1 MRYSELM
8 EGIKAPPLNIGA
20 YVQNRIKKLKDIQ
33 SRFDDTSSK
42 ISKLRDAS
50 EYLYK
55 ISRHSSGMVDFDYFI
70 DYHKR
75 FDDRLELSSLIN
87 SLERF
92 YNGGGNNS
100 VDAIVSI
107 IASIRGF
114 DDDVMTDTLK
124 EISNVKSNLENEYG
138 DGQEVND
145 GLELASVIKEFISLV
160 RETEKLYND
169 IESKMK
175 QVQKVYDAHYSEK
188 PYRPDHDEVET
199 LYHATAFATEILEN
213 GFSAEKP
220 LDRSGLGNL
229 GTQKTISF
237 THSYKVAQDIMR
249 TFREL
254 WMIVHGKLSA
264 KDIVSW
270 IEKEGIDKREVASM
284 ADLKMDHDLRTVKD
298 TLTLMNM
305 YRGYIAYSKIR
316 TDPVF
321 GDFQKVYGILKNREY
336 DDIGILKCEVEI
348 GDSEYLKA
356 EAEFRVNPEQ
366 VKSIKR
372 LV

>member
-1 MRYSELM
+1 MRYRELM
-8 EGIKAPPLNIGA
+8 EAVNSAPLIIGV
-20 YVQNRIKKLKDIQ
+20 YVSNRIKKLKNIKN
-33 SRFDDTSSK
+33 RFENVVSE
-42 ISKLRDAS
+42 ISKNRNAS

-55 ISRHSSGMVDFDYFI
+55 ASRNMSGNVDFDYFI
-70 DYHKR
+70 DFHKR
-75 FDDRLELSSLIN
+75 YDDRLQIILVIN
-87 SLERF
+87 ALEKF
-92 YNGGGNNS
+92 YRGGSYNS
-100 VDAIVSI
+100 VENIISI
-107 IASIRGF
+107 IKNKRGF
-114 DDDVMTDTLK
+114 DDEILSDTLNSMP
-124 EISNVKSNLENEYG
+124 EIKSRLENEYG
-138 DGQEVND
+138 DGREVND
-145 GLELASVIKEFISLV
+145 GLELAKLIKEFIDLV
-160 RETEKLYND
+160 RDTNNLYN
-169 IESKMK
+169 ELENKFT
-175 QVQKVYDAHYSEK
+175 QVLKVYDAHYSEK

-213 GFSAEKP
+213 GFDAEKP

-237 THSYKVAQDIMR
+237 THSYKIAQDIMR
-249 TFREL
+249 AFREL
-254 WMIVHGKLSA
+254 WMIVHGKLTA

-270 IEKEGIDKREVASM
+270 IEKEGIDKREVASL

-298 TLTLMNM
+298 TLTLMKM

-321 GDFQKVYGILKNREY
+321 GDFQKVYDILKDREY
-336 DDIGILKCEVEI
+336 NDIGILKCEVEI

-372 LV
+372 VV